1 MKKTLIE
8 DALKKIENEGFC
20 CIPNFLSQ
28 KEMDIFMPE
37 VNDRFNRLSN
47 NGAIGHVRAGTQKY
61 LQHTLMTHKGVLDLY
76 LNPFLIEI
84 AEKFS
89 QQPVHLQ
96 DYRIYQNLKGCK
108 MRWHVDNKQTTLE
121 GESKLLNHRGLIII
135 IYLSNSPHG
144 SFQFVRKSHKW
155 SSEKKMEDWESE
167 EKNFYRDI
175 VTFEENA
182 GACIIYDTKGIHRA
196 KPFMKGEPRTA
207 FFAQYA
213 PISSPTG
220 EPIIIDT
227 GMLKNLTDK
236 QMQVL
241 RFGRIASAKTWPIP
255 HDYEQT
261 SSFKSFVKNLIRQ
274 LYLK

>member
-1 MKKTLIE
+1 
-8 DALKKIENEGFC
+8 
-20 CIPNFLSQ
+20 
-28 KEMDIFMPE
+28 
-37 VNDRFNRLSN
+37 
-47 NGAIGHVRAGTQKY
+47 
-61 LQHTLMTHKGVLDLY
+61 MTHKGVLDLY

-182 GACIIYDTKGIHRA
+182 GACMQYMIPRNPSSKTVYERRTKDSFFCTVRSHFFSNRGTHYHR
-196 KPFMKGEPRTA
+196 
-207 FFAQYA
+207 YW
-213 PISSPTG
+213 
-220 EPIIIDT
+220 
-227 GMLKNLTDK
+227 N
-236 QMQVL
+236 
-241 RFGRIASAKTWPIP
+241 
-255 HDYEQT
+255 
-261 SSFKSFVKNLIRQ
+261 VKKLDR
-274 LYLK
+274 